1 MNYIFIIICSIILPI
16 LSLKQTKPKLCIN
29 CKHFIP
35 DKDGD
40 NNYGKCSF
48 FIKEES
54 KTDFLV
60 TGIKEENQDE
70 YFYCSTSRGTNSM
83 CGQEGK
89 NYKKKRIFKNK
100 LIN

>member
-1 MNYIFIIICSIILPI
+1 MNYIFIVICSIILPI

-40 NNYGKCSF
+40 NNYGKCAL

-60 TGIKEENQDE
+60 TGINEIKNSD
-70 YFYCSTSRGTNSM
+70 YYYCATSRGPYSM

-89 NYKKKRIFKNK
+89 YYKKRRIVKNK